1 MLPYSIQKS
10 FSNQSDATTTLLPDY
25 YQIQN
30 QKIMYYY
37 NVTEDV
43 GMVWVML
50 QDVTFNVTED
60 VAMVWGL
67 LQDVTVNVTEEV
79 GMVWGIYRT

>member
-1 MLPYSIQKS
+1 MLPYATQKS
-10 FSNQSDATTTLLPDY
+10 FLHQSDATTRLLPDY

-30 QKIMYYY
+30 QKGMYYY

-50 QDVTFNVTED
+50 QDVTVNVMED

-67 LQDVTVNVTEEV
+67 LQDVTFNIAEDV